1 MEPPSVDKISRL
13 ILQNLGEPEDQEVLV
28 VEVQGDVDVVET
40 GVDMVVEI
48 EEAMA
53 VNVGEDKET
62 EAEDME
68 EREEAVDMV
77 AVEVV
82 IGKEDMEEVKPE
94 IIY

>member
-1 MEPPSVDKISRL
+1 MDKISKL
-13 ILQNLGEPEDQEVLV
+13 ILQNLGEPEDQEVPV

-48 EEAMA
+48 EEAME
-53 VNVGEDKET
+53 VNVGEDMET
-62 EAEDME
+62 EGEDME

-77 AVEVV
+77 AVEVK
-82 IGKEDMEEVKPE
+82 IEKEEEIEDMEEVKPE